1 MPGLVLLLDDD
12 EAALNFVEG
21 VLNGA
26 GISCLT
32 TSEPLRALATVQTRP
47 DITLIVS
54 DICMPSMNGI
64 QFVDKLNALTLQ
76 WRVPSVLF
84 LTAHPTLER
93 AVDALRLG
101 AYDFLRKPV
110 RPLELLEVVKH
121 GLARAERRRSAQ
133 STSSPDVEKLIRQ
146 AERQRSAAPAAEAR
160 QDGFAEG
167 LRGHVSV
174 LDTIEGLHKLRLRY
188 ADHKLDELA
197 WDLLL
202 ELLRAEQKEN
212 RLSVSALAISFPD
225 TPTTTS
231 LRRIGELTASGYIER
246 EPDAQ
251 DRRRDFLVLTP
262 KSRALLEDYLT
273 CAEAFLSE
281 TLPDLQGT
289 PGASKRR

>member
-1 MPGLVLLLDDD
+1 MPDIVLLLDDD
-12 EAALNFVEG
+12 AAALSFVEG

-26 GISCLT
+26 DIACLT
-32 TSEPLRALATVQTRP
+32 TSDPLQALGIVQSRP
-47 DITLIVS
+47 DITLIIS
-54 DICMPSMNGI
+54 DICMPTMNGI
-64 QFVDKLNALTLQ
+64 QFADRLNSLALQ

-110 RPLELLEVVKH
+110 RPTELLEVVKR
-121 GLARAERRRSAQ
+121 GLERAERRRIA
-133 STSSPDVEKLIRQ
+133 PPGGAPNFENLIRQ
-146 AERQRSAAPAAEAR
+146 AEKHAPTPSAEP
-160 QDGFAEG
+160 QGS
-167 LRGHVSV
+167 RGHVSV

-202 ELLRAEQKEN
+202 ELLRATQKHT

-231 LRRIGELTASGYIER
+231 LRRIGELTAGGYIER
-246 EPDAQ
+246 EPDTH
-251 DRRRDFLVLTP
+251 DRRRDFLTLSA
-262 KSRALLEDYLT
+262 KARALLEDYLT
-273 CAEAFLSE
+273 CAEAFLSDAR
-281 TLPDLQGT
+281 PDPQAT
-289 PGASKRR
+289 PGSSKRR

>member
-1 MPGLVLLLDDD
+1 MAGLVLLLDDD

-32 TSEPLRALATVQTRP
+32 TSEPMRALATVQTRP
-47 DITLIVS
+47 DIILIIS
-54 DICMPSMNGI
+54 DICMPTMNGI

-110 RPLELLEVVKH
+110 RPLELLEVVKQ
-121 GLARAERRRSAQ
+121 GLARAERRRSAR
-133 STSSPDVEKLIRQ
+133 STNSPDVEKLIRQ
-146 AERQRSAAPAAEAR
+146 AERQRSAAPAEPR
-160 QDGFAEG
+160 QDAFTEG

-202 ELLRAEQKEN
+202 ELMRADQKEN

-231 LRRIGELTASGYIER
+231 LRRIGELTANGFIER

-262 KSRALLEDYLT
+262 KSRSLLEDYLT

-281 TLPDLQGT
+281 TLPDLQAM

>member
-1 MPGLVLLLDDD
+1 MPDIVLLLDDD
-12 EAALNFVEG
+12 ATALSFLEG

-26 GISCLT
+26 DIACLT
-32 TSEPLRALATVQTRP
+32 TSDPKQALIAVQNRP
-47 DITLIVS
+47 DITLIIS
-54 DICMPSMNGI
+54 DICMPTMNGI
-64 QFVDKLNALTLQ
+64 QFADRLNSLALQ

-110 RPLELLEVVKH
+110 RPAELLEAVRH
-121 GLARAERRRSAQ
+121 GLERAERRRVPPAGGA
-133 STSSPDVEKLIRQ
+133 PDIDKLIRQ
-146 AERQRSAAPAAEAR
+146 AEKRAPAASDA
-160 QDGFAEG
+160 QSI
-167 LRGHVSV
+167 RGHVSV

-202 ELLRAEQKEN
+202 ELQRAAQRNN

-231 LRRIGELTASGYIER
+231 LRRIGELTAGGYIGR
-246 EPDAQ
+246 EPDAH
-251 DRRRDFLVLTP
+251 DRRRDFLTLTL
-262 KSRALLEDYLT
+262 KAQALLEDYLT

-281 TLPDLQGT
+281 ARPDLQT
-289 PGASKRR
+289 PPVSPKRR

>member
-1 MPGLVLLLDDD
+1 MPDVVLLLDDD
-12 EAALNFVEG
+12 AAALSFLEG

-32 TSEPLRALATVQTRP
+32 TSEPQQALAAVQSRP
-47 DITLIVS
+47 DITLIIS
-54 DICMPSMNGI
+54 DICMPTMNGI
-64 QFVDKLNALTLQ
+64 QFADRLNSLSLQ

-110 RPLELLEVVKH
+110 RPTELVEVVKR
-121 GLARAERRRSAQ
+121 GLERVQRRR
-133 STSSPDVEKLIRQ
+133 
-146 AERQRSAAPAAEAR
+146 AAPAGSAPDVDRLILQAGKQKPGVR
-160 QDGFAEG
+160 AQ
-167 LRGHVSV
+167 GHVSV

-202 ELLRAEQKEN
+202 ELLRAEQKHN

-225 TPTTTS
+225 TPPTTS
-231 LRRIGELTASGYIER
+231 LRRISELTSGGYIER
-246 EPDAQ
+246 QPDAQ
-251 DRRRDFLVLTP
+251 DRRRDFLTLSP
-262 KSRALLEDYLT
+262 KAQALLEDYLT
-273 CAEAFLSE
+273 CAEAFLTE
-281 TLPDLQGT
+281 VRPDYQALPG
-289 PGASKRR
+289 PSKRR

>member
-1 MPGLVLLLDDD
+1 MPDVVLLLDDD
-12 EAALNFVEG
+12 AAALNFLEG

-32 TSEPLRALATVQTRP
+32 TSEPQQALTTVQSRP
-47 DITLIVS
+47 DITLIIS
-54 DICMPSMNGI
+54 DICMPTMNGI
-64 QFVDKLNALTLQ
+64 QFVDRLNSLSLQ

-110 RPLELLEVVKH
+110 RPTELVEVVKR
-121 GLARAERRRSAQ
+121 GLERVQRRR
-133 STSSPDVEKLIRQ
+133 
-146 AERQRSAAPAAEAR
+146 AAPAGSAPDVDRLIQQAGKQR
-160 QDGFAEG
+160 PGVHGQ
-167 LRGHVSV
+167 GHVSV

-202 ELLRAEQKEN
+202 ELLRAEQKHN

-225 TPTTTS
+225 SPPTTS
-231 LRRIGELTASGYIER
+231 LRRISELTSGGYIER
-246 EPDAQ
+246 EPDVQ
-251 DRRRDFLVLTP
+251 DRRRDFLTLSP
-262 KSRALLEDYLT
+262 KAKALLEDYLT
-273 CAEAFLSE
+273 CAEAFLTE
-281 TLPDLQGT
+281 VRPDYQALPG
-289 PGASKRR
+289 PSKRR

>member
-1 MPGLVLLLDDD
+1 MSDVVLLLDDD
-12 EAALNFVEG
+12 TAALNFLEG

-32 TSEPLRALATVQTRP
+32 TGEPKQALSLIQTRP
-47 DITLIVS
+47 DITLIIS
-54 DICMPSMNGI
+54 DICMPTMNGI
-64 QFVDKLNALTLQ
+64 QFADRLNSLSLQ

-110 RPLELLEVVKH
+110 RPTELVEVVKRGLERVH
-121 GLARAERRRSAQ
+121 RRRAAPAGLA
-133 STSSPDVEKLIRQ
+133 PDVEKLVLQ
-146 AERQRSAAPAAEAR
+146 AGKQRPDVRA
-160 QDGFAEG
+160 Q
-167 LRGHVSV
+167 GHVSV

-202 ELLRAEQKEN
+202 ELLRAEQKQN

-231 LRRIGELTASGYIER
+231 LRRIGELTAGGYIER
-246 EPDAQ
+246 EPDMQ
-251 DRRRDFLVLTP
+251 DRRRDFLALTA
-262 KSRALLEDYLT
+262 KAQALLSDYLT

-281 TLPDLQGT
+281 ARPDFQALPGPT
-289 PGASKRR
+289 KRR

>member
-1 MPGLVLLLDDD
+1 MPDVVLLLDDD
-12 EAALNFVEG
+12 AAALSFLEG

-26 GISCLT
+26 GISCVT
-32 TSEPLRALATVQTRP
+32 TSEPLQALAVVQGHP
-47 DITLIVS
+47 EITLIIS
-54 DICMPSMNGI
+54 DICMPTMNGI
-64 QFVDKLNALTLQ
+64 QFADRLNSLSLQ

-110 RPLELLEVVKH
+110 RPAELVDVVKR
-121 GLARAERRRSAQ
+121 GLERMRRR
-133 STSSPDVEKLIRQ
+133 R
-146 AERQRSAAPAAEAR
+146 AAPAGGAPDVDKLILQAGKQR
-160 QDGFAEG
+160 PGVQTQ
-167 LRGHVSV
+167 GHVSV

-188 ADHKLDELA
+188 ADHNLDELA

-202 ELLRAEQKEN
+202 ELLRAEQKHN

-225 TPTTTS
+225 SPPTTS
-231 LRRIGELTASGYIER
+231 LRRISELTSGGYIDR

-262 KSRALLEDYLT
+262 KAQALLEDYLT
-273 CAEAFLSE
+273 CAEAFLTE
-281 TLPDLQGT
+281 ARPDYQAM
-289 PGASKRR
+289 PGPSKRR

>member
-1 MPGLVLLLDDD
+1 MSNIVLLLDDD
-12 EAALNFVEG
+12 ATALSFLEG

-26 GISCLT
+26 DIACLT
-32 TSEPLRALATVQTRP
+32 TSDPKQALAIVQSRP
-47 DITLIVS
+47 DIRLIIS
-54 DICMPSMNGI
+54 DIYMPAMNGI
-64 QFVDKLNALTLQ
+64 QFVDRLNSLALQ

-84 LTAHPTLER
+84 LTAHPSLER

-110 RPLELLEVVKH
+110 RPKELLAVVQR
-121 GLARAERRRSAQ
+121 GLERAERRRSAPAG
-133 STSSPDVEKLIRQ
+133 SAPDVEKLIRQ
-146 AERQRSAAPAAEAR
+146 AEKRAPGAGAAPR
-160 QDGFAEG
+160 EG
-167 LRGHVSV
+167 DEPHGAGGRVSV

-202 ELLRAEQKEN
+202 ELLRAAQKQS

-231 LRRIGELTASGYIER
+231 LRRIGELTAGGYIER

-251 DRRRDFLVLTP
+251 DRRRDFLTLTP
-262 KSRALLEDYLT
+262 KARALLEDYLM
-273 CAEAFLSE
+273 CAEAFLPE
-281 TLPDLQGT
+281 PRPDSQAI
-289 PGASKRR
+289 PGINKRR

>member
-1 MPGLVLLLDDD
+1 LSGLILLVDDD
-12 EAALNFVEG
+12 MAALNFLEG

-32 TSEPLRALATVQTRP
+32 TSEPMQALATVQNRA
-47 DITLIVS
+47 DVTLIIS
-54 DICMPSMNGI
+54 DICMPTMNGI
-64 QFVDKLNALTLQ
+64 QFVDRLNSLSLQ

-110 RPLELLEVVKH
+110 RPKELLEVVH
-121 GLARAERRRSAQ
+121 RGLERASRRRTTPAGSA
-133 STSSPDVEKLIRQ
+133 PDVDALLRQ
-146 AERQRSAAPAAEAR
+146 AEKQTADPQGA
-160 QDGFAEG
+160 
-167 LRGHVSV
+167 RGHVSV

-197 WDLLL
+197 WDQLL
-202 ELLRAEQKEN
+202 ELLRAEQKSL

-231 LRRIGELTASGYIER
+231 LRRIGELTAGGYV
-246 EPDAQ
+246 EPQA
-251 DRRRDFLVLTP
+251 RL
-262 KSRALLEDYLT
+262 SRSHPEGAR
-273 CAEAFLSE
+273 AHRG
-281 TLPDLQGT
+281 LPDLRQSPVG
-289 PGASKRR
+289 

>member
-1 MPGLVLLLDDD
+1 MPDIVLLVDDD
-12 EAALNFVEG
+12 VAALSFLEG

-32 TSEPLRALATVQTRP
+32 TSEPLQALAAVQERP
-47 DITLIVS
+47 DITLIIS
-54 DICMPSMNGI
+54 DICMPTMNGI
-64 QFVDKLNALTLQ
+64 QFVDRLNSLSLQ

-110 RPLELLEVVKH
+110 RPKELLAVVRR
-121 GLARAERRRSAQ
+121 GLERAERRRVTPAGQ
-133 STSSPDVEKLIRQ
+133 APDVENLVRQ
-146 AERQRSAAPAAEAR
+146 AGKQRTGAAAS
-160 QDGFAEG
+160 
-167 LRGHVSV
+167 RGHVSV

-188 ADHKLDELA
+188 ADHNLDELA
-197 WDLLL
+197 WDQLL
-202 ELLRAEQKEN
+202 ELLRAEQKQH

-231 LRRIGELTASGYIER
+231 LRRIAELTSGGYLER
-246 EPDAQ
+246 EPDAH
-251 DRRRDFLVLTP
+251 DRRREFLVLTP
-262 KSRALLEDYLT
+262 KARALLEDYLA

-281 TLPDLQGT
+281 SRPEG
-289 PGASKRR
+289 R

>member
-1 MPGLVLLLDDD
+1 MPNIVLLVDDD
-12 EAALNFVEG
+12 VAALSFLEG

-32 TSEPLRALATVQTRP
+32 TSEPLQALAVVQERP
-47 DITLIVS
+47 DITLIIS
-54 DICMPSMNGI
+54 DICMPTMNGI
-64 QFVDKLNALTLQ
+64 QFVDRLNSLSLQ

-110 RPLELLEVVKH
+110 RPTELMAVVRRGLE
-121 GLARAERRRSAQ
+121 RAERRRAAP
-133 STSSPDVEKLIRQ
+133 TGHTPDVEALVRQ
-146 AERQRSAAPAAEAR
+146 AGRQRTDAPTS
-160 QDGFAEG
+160 
-167 LRGHVSV
+167 GHVSV

-188 ADHKLDELA
+188 ADQKLDELA
-197 WDLLL
+197 WDQLL
-202 ELLRAEQKEN
+202 ELLRAEQKHH
-212 RLSVSALAISFPD
+212 RLSVSALAISFPE

-231 LRRIGELTASGYIER
+231 LRRIAELTTGGYLER
-246 EPDAQ
+246 VPDEH

-262 KSRALLEDYLT
+262 KARTLLEDYLT

-281 TLPDLQGT
+281 SRSEG
-289 PGASKRR
+289 R

>member
-1 MPGLVLLLDDD
+1 MPNIVLLLDDD
-12 EAALNFVEG
+12 ATALSFLEG
-21 VLNGA
+21 VLNA
-26 GISCLT
+26 ADISCLT
-32 TSEPLRALATVQTRP
+32 TSEPKQALAIVQSRP
-47 DITLIVS
+47 DIRLIIS
-54 DICMPSMNGI
+54 DICMPTMNGI
-64 QFVDKLNALTLQ
+64 QFADRLNSLPLQ

-110 RPLELLEVVKH
+110 RPTELLEAVRH
-121 GLARAERRRSAQ
+121 GLERAERRRTAPAESA
-133 STSSPDVEKLIRQ
+133 PDVEKLIRRAEQHASGDDTQ
-146 AERQRSAAPAAEAR
+146 AA
-160 QDGFAEG
+160 
-167 LRGHVSV
+167 RGHVSV

-202 ELLRAEQKEN
+202 ELLRATQKHN

-231 LRRIGELTASGYIER
+231 LRRIGELTAGGYIER
-246 EPDAQ
+246 EPDSH
-251 DRRRDFLVLTP
+251 DRRRDFLTLTP
-262 KSRALLEDYLT
+262 KAQALLEDYLN

-281 TLPDLQGT
+281 ARPDPQALPGS
-289 PGASKRR
+289 AKNR

>member
-1 MPGLVLLLDDD
+1 MTDVVLLLDDD
-12 EAALNFVEG
+12 AAALNFLEG

-26 GISCLT
+26 GISCIT
-32 TSEPLRALATVQTRP
+32 TSEPLQALTFVQNRP
-47 DITLIVS
+47 EITLIIS
-54 DICMPSMNGI
+54 DICMPAMNGI
-64 QFVDKLNALTLQ
+64 QFADRLNSLSLQ

-110 RPLELLEVVKH
+110 RPAELVEVVKR
-121 GLARAERRRSAQ
+121 GLERVKRRRAVPAGSA
-133 STSSPDVEKLIRQ
+133 PDVDRLILQ
-146 AERQRSAAPAAEAR
+146 AGKQRPGVPM
-160 QDGFAEG
+160 Q
-167 LRGHVSV
+167 GHVSV

-202 ELLRAEQKEN
+202 ELLRAEQKNN

-225 TPTTTS
+225 TPPTTS
-231 LRRIGELTASGYIER
+231 LRRIGELTSGGYIER

-251 DRRRDFLVLTP
+251 DRRRDFLALTP
-262 KSRALLEDYLT
+262 KAQALLEDYLT
-273 CAEAFLSE
+273 CAEAFLTE
-281 TLPDLQGT
+281 ARPDYQAM
-289 PGASKRR
+289 PGPSKQR

>member
-1 MPGLVLLLDDD
+1 MPDVVLLLDDD
-12 EAALNFVEG
+12 VAALSFLEG

-32 TSEPLRALATVQTRP
+32 TSEPGQALAAVQTRP
-47 DITLIVS
+47 DITLIIS
-54 DICMPSMNGI
+54 DICMPTMNGI
-64 QFVDKLNALTLQ
+64 QFVDKLNSLSLQ

-110 RPLELLEVVKH
+110 RPTELVEVVRR
-121 GLARAERRRSAQ
+121 GLDRVQRRRTTPAGN
-133 STSSPDVEKLIRQ
+133 TPDVDKLILQ
-146 AERQRSAAPAAEAR
+146 AGKQRPDVHM
-160 QDGFAEG
+160 Q
-167 LRGHVSV
+167 GHVSV

-202 ELLRAEQKEN
+202 ELLRAGQKHN

-231 LRRIGELTASGYIER
+231 LRRISELTAGGYIER
-246 EPDAQ
+246 EPDMQ
-251 DRRRDFLVLTP
+251 DRRRDFLALTP
-262 KSRALLEDYLT
+262 KAQALLEDYLT

-281 TLPDLQGT
+281 TRPDYQALPN
-289 PGASKRR
+289 PSRRR

>member
-1 MPGLVLLLDDD
+1 MTDVVLLLDDD
-12 EAALNFVEG
+12 AAALSFVEG

-32 TSEPLRALATVQTRP
+32 TSEPLQALTIVQNRP
-47 DITLIVS
+47 EITLIIS

-64 QFVDKLNALTLQ
+64 QFADRLNSLSLQ

-110 RPLELLEVVKH
+110 RPAELVEVVKR
-121 GLARAERRRSAQ
+121 GLERVKRRRAVPAGSA
-133 STSSPDVEKLIRQ
+133 PDVDKLILQ
-146 AERQRSAAPAAEAR
+146 AGKQRPGVPM
-160 QDGFAEG
+160 Q
-167 LRGHVSV
+167 GHVSV

-202 ELLRAEQKEN
+202 ELLRAEQKNN

-225 TPTTTS
+225 TPPTTS
-231 LRRIGELTASGYIER
+231 LRRIGELTSGGYIER

-251 DRRRDFLVLTP
+251 DRRRDFLALTP
-262 KSRALLEDYLT
+262 KAQALLEDYLT
-273 CAEAFLSE
+273 CAEAFLTE
-281 TLPDLQGT
+281 ARPDYQAM
-289 PGASKRR
+289 PGPSKQR

>member
-1 MPGLVLLLDDD
+1 MSDVVLLLDDD
-12 EAALNFVEG
+12 EATLNFLEG
-21 VLNGA
+21 VLHGA

-32 TSEPLRALATVQTRP
+32 TNDPQQALALVQKRP
-47 DITLIVS
+47 DITLILS
-54 DICMPSMNGI
+54 DICMPTMNGI
-64 QFVDKLNALTLQ
+64 RFADRLNSLPLQ

-84 LTAHPTLER
+84 LTGHPTLER

-110 RPLELLEVVKH
+110 RPMELIEVVKR
-121 GLARAERRRSAQ
+121 GLERAERRRTAPAGP
-133 STSSPDVEKLIRQ
+133 TPDIEKLKAHAI
-146 AERQRSAAPAAEAR
+146 EQRGDAARGP
-160 QDGFAEG
+160 
-167 LRGHVSV
+167 RGHVSV

-202 ELLRAEQKEN
+202 ELLRAAQEDH
-212 RLSVSALAISFPD
+212 RLSVSALAITFPE

-231 LRRIGELTASGYIER
+231 LRRIGELTAGGYIER
-246 EPDAQ
+246 EPDAH
-251 DRRRDFLVLTP
+251 DRRRDFLALTP
-262 KSRALLEDYLT
+262 KARALLEDYLT

-281 TLPDLQGT
+281 ARSEHHAS